1 MSSIL
6 LPGGVLSGRKTLRHT
21 RMPSNQEAYA
31 IAKGFAEYLG
41 TLYPGYLWR
50 VQINGDVVSVI
61 NLNLHRGQG
70 FRVPLSSI
78 DAEGMVLMRAGGEL
92 LERARLRR
100 GSRDDDRLKSLPR
113 DVSGNVVGLK

>member
-1 MSSIL
+1 MGSIL
-6 LPGGVLSGRKTLRHT
+6 LPGGVLAGRKTLRHT
-21 RMPSNQEAYA
+21 RMPSTKEAFA
-31 IAKGFAEYLG
+31 IAQGLAEYIG

-70 FRVPLSSI
+70 FRLPMASI
-78 DAEGMVLMRAGGEL
+78 DPEGKVLMRAAGEL

-100 GSRDDDRLKSLPR
+100 GSRDEDRLKTLPR
-113 DVSGNVVGLK
+113 DIHGNVIGLK